1 MTATR
6 SEDVRG
12 FILPIALGAVLA
24 AAGPALPQTSITRTP
39 AGKAAES
46 TIVGADV
53 QQEEATAAEK
63 ENKVLAAI
71 DRTADNLGAV
81 RKTTWAE
88 RVDIV
93 FLSDAARETGRS
105 LPSRIED
112 RVKEHEG
119 EIVQL
124 RQEIEANAL
133 LFHAIDSRRVLPQ
146 DVLAV
151 DFKPEGQVVIYAA
164 ARPPQ

>member
-1 MTATR
+1 MPAPKQGAKGLHR
-6 SEDVRG
+6 
-12 FILPIALGAVLA
+12 FILAFAMSAALSATS
-24 AAGPALPQTSITRTP
+24 PALAQAP
-39 AGKAAES
+39 AGSADSA
-46 TIVGADV
+46 IVGADV

-63 ENKVLAAI
+63 ENKVLDAI
-71 DRTADNLGAV
+71 GRTAENLGAV

-88 RVDIV
+88 RVEIV
-93 FLSDAARETGRS
+93 FLSDAAREEGGG
-105 LPSRIED
+105 LPPKIAGSVKQHED
-112 RVKEHEG
+112 

-151 DFKPEGQVVIYAA
+151 EFEPAGRVVIYAA
-164 ARPPQ
+164 ARPPR